1 MRDYDYIAKY
11 KSYAY
16 RIKEYDKL
24 MNKENVNMKLK
35 IKYLDGAKEL
45 VGNKKGDLI
54 DVYSYEDIFI
64 PFMGYGMVNLGF
76 ALELPEGHMA
86 KLVPR
91 SSTFKKWGIIQ
102 TNHCGIIDESF
113 KGDNDIWHM
122 PVQCTMPTTTEK
134 VMVEGHKI
142 TISGTWIRKGDMIA
156 QFEICKKPERYTFE
170 PVETL
175 NNEDRGSS
183 SVYGEYDKAKKSK

>member
-24 MNKENVNMKLK
+24 INKENVNMKLK

-45 VGNKKGDLI
+45 VDNKKGDLI
-54 DVYSYEDIFI
+54 DVYAYEDIFI

-91 SSTFKKWGIIQ
+91 SSAFKKWGIIQ
-102 TNHCGIIDESF
+102 TNSVGI
-113 KGDNDIWHM
+113 
-122 PVQCTMPTTTEK
+122 
-134 VMVEGHKI
+134 
-142 TISGTWIRKGDMIA
+142 
-156 QFEICKKPERYTFE
+156 
-170 PVETL
+170 
-175 NNEDRGSS
+175 
-183 SVYGEYDKAKKSK
+183 